1 MQIYWLAFVII
12 HENVMQWYVIINM
25 WFRSVTGGRFDRQF
39 HPMSVFFPSQFSPKK
54 CDILQVYFWPDFWSL
69 TVCSE
74 SHKSAI
80 VACVLVRWHSWT
92 WFVYVVGPIR
102 LVSWP
107 AWRASSGAVSP
118 QTQARRACQLNR
130 KHSRFRGR
138 TCGHNA
144 GFLMCFGQQ

>member
-1 MQIYWLAFVII
+1 MHVTQYPYSGCQWWMLYTPIQNRNSDCTGVSVGHANTHRYGKNYFLYW
-12 HENVMQWYVIINM
+12 WYCN
-25 WFRSVTGGRFDRQF
+25 GGRFDRQF
-39 HPMSVFFPSQFSPKK
+39 HPMSGFFPSQFSPKK

-69 TVCSE
+69 TVFSE

-118 QTQARRACQLNR
+118 QTQAHRACQLNR
-130 KHSRFRGR
+130 
-138 TCGHNA
+138 
-144 GFLMCFGQQ
+144 